1 MNIWADVGQHLWTFF
16 VLLVRSYLK
25 LEGDIPLLGPT
36 AMSSIES
43 GHLSNLKWVYLSWI
57 RAYLPRQSRLKDVLG
72 LWISN
77 ANRLSS
83 WPPTTTNQFSCFP
96 LEVCPRTHCWLHDFD
111 RSAALHQDRV
121 GESAFSV
128 ALNGIWICHDIS
140 RLFYSHWVCRIS
152 RKVART
158 IVKLHST
165 LQNDADKP
173 GAKFEFDRRVQASPG
188 VV

>member
-16 VLLVRSYLK
+16 ALLVWSYLK

-77 ANRLSS
+77 ANRLSL

-96 LEVCPRTHCWLHDFD
+96 PWGLPTHPLLTPWLW
-111 RSAALHQDRV
+111 SLS
-121 GESAFSV
+121 GSTPGPGWE
-128 ALNGIWICHDIS
+128 N
-140 RLFYSHWVCRIS
+140 
-152 RKVART
+152 
-158 IVKLHST
+158 LHSVLHWMESGYCMSWYFPIFLLSLS
-165 LQNDADKP
+165 LQDQPEGGKDNSETAQY
-173 GAKFEFDRRVQASPG
+173 ASERCRQAGS
-188 VV
+188 

>member
-96 LEVCPRTHCWLHDFD
+96 PWGLPTHPLLTPWLWSLSGSTPGQGGRICIQCCTEWNLDMSWYFPIILL
-111 RSAALHQDRV
+111 SLSLQDQPE
-121 GESAFSV
+121 GGKDNSETAQ
-128 ALNGIWICHDIS
+128 
-140 RLFYSHWVCRIS
+140 YSSERCR
-152 RKVART
+152 
-158 IVKLHST
+158 
-165 LQNDADKP
+165 
-173 GAKFEFDRRVQASPG
+173 QAGS
-188 VV
+188 